1 MRRFVS
7 AILALAA
14 SVITGMPALAS
25 GFEVTAPTT
34 ISYDA
39 ALDGFSVSGISFSG
53 APAYV
58 QVGLTLQTNAG
69 VQVDQNDVFKIATL
83 TQCSFDASWQNPA
96 TNGAVVISGDNSS
109 NVIIAGNA
117 ADVLAAIEDVWIY
130 RANSSFC
137 GVAAAE
143 NIGQSLLN
151 RKLKVTAIESAPG
164 LFWSPSTGHYY
175 QLATQT
181 TDDGMGQPTNDAGTI
196 TDPSRYFVKWST
208 ARANAKAA
216 SVTIGG
222 NTHAGYLASI
232 TTKDEF
238 AFLND
243 NVTGGRGTIFP
254 AWVGGSDA
262 ETEGQWKWV
271 DGPEALKFGGDT
283 LTRYLDQM
291 VTPDQRPLQQD
302 PDGGPFVDFPMDG
315 SSYPSYQ
322 SAVIFFRD
330 ANGNKILD
338 PYTSYPLAFNPDYS
352 GGYCRSAYDNN
363 FAAWEDFTNNGPTI
377 EPTPYD
383 SFVRCDMQ
391 MENGWPYVVPR
402 LQDAYT
408 NEYATTNAIYM
419 TEWGYPLPSP
429 DGNYRAVEPGTSD
442 FTQQSGVV
450 TNYLGATFW
459 GPDYGAPDSNAPNYC
474 ANRGIRGVCTQ
485 QQQLTSGSMQSNQYY
500 VYWSNGNRSN
510 VANWDGSGS
519 RPGDGVY
526 SPQPDN
532 YNGNSNDGED
542 ALIINW
548 CARNGGVGNNSDAI
562 AQSLYGNSGY
572 FCTPGWN
579 DLTAGSWA
587 LAQTSY
593 SGAGIDTPNQI
604 GTTDYVIEYCG
615 YDNEASC
622 EAAPAAV
629 ALSAFSISSSSEC
642 GAAGASD
649 RLDVSYAA
657 PHIDV
662 TDLTSSTM
670 TTESFDSFPRGQWA
684 GGQTAV
690 GVITGDTVI
699 GEAGIFGGSGGTGN
713 VVTARN
719 TLLTLPT
726 TECYVGFWWSAGNA
740 DNNVQLLDASNNVL
754 ATFTAADLVTNLGAC
769 PNSYCGNPNFNFQ
782 VSNELFA
789 YVHLRLPSGFDKLR
803 FYGYGFELDSIS
815 LSIEV
820 PTRSATETAVTS
832 ETVNLTC
839 AGIDATAAT
848 ANLVACPQAVT
859 ITAGTPTDYNP
870 LAISQIAN
878 YTYPGDVSVTD
889 TYVYSGVGNS
899 RLSAA
904 PVITLTSNSV
914 GTYYVDYKITQGAVN
929 RTSRITVTVVA
940 GGSITIVAPEVV
952 LADPRTAAAE
962 FPTFEVEGAANASIC
977 LAQVADAQGTPLQG
991 NATIT
996 FSVKAGSAL
1005 NGQWVGSAFALAGA
1019 TATVKSATAAL
1030 QASRT
1035 QGLVIGGQGSFF
1047 VKINASASATANS
1060 DACTGGATAIVEIRP
1075 LDLDLQS
1082 SLTALIGSGN

>member
-1 MRRFVS
+1 MRRAVS

-14 SVITGMPALAS
+14 SVITGMPALAV

-58 QVGLTLQTNAG
+58 QVGLTLQTSAG
-69 VQVDQNDVFKIATL
+69 VQVDQNDGFKIATL
-83 TQCSFDASWQNPA
+83 TQCSFDASWQNPT
-96 TNGAVVISGDNSS
+96 TNGEVVISGDNTS
-109 NVIIAGNA
+109 NVILAGNA
-117 ADVLAAIEDVWIY
+117 ADVLAAIDHVWIY

-137 GVAAAE
+137 GVAAAD

-181 TDDGMGQPTNDAGTI
+181 ISDGMGQPTNDAGTI

-222 NTHAGYLASI
+222 NTHAGYLAAI

-243 NVTGGRGTIFP
+243 NVTGGRGTIYP
-254 AWVGGSDA
+254 AWVGGTDT

-291 VTPDQRPLQQD
+291 VTPDGRPLEQD
-302 PDGGPFVDFPMDG
+302 PDGGYYVNFPTDGYDYFSWLTAVTYMRDGNGDRVLDPDSNYWRVFNPNGDGAYCQTLNNDINAAWNDFNLNGPVIESTPYGSFVKCDMAQGWWG
-315 SSYPSYQ
+315 SY
-322 SAVIFFRD
+322 VIPKLQDSFGNEYGTDMAILKFRD
-330 ANGNKILD
+330 YGYNALD
-338 PYTSYPLAFNPDYS
+338 
-352 GGYCRSAYDNN
+352 G
-363 FAAWEDFTNNGPTI
+363 
-377 EPTPYD
+377 D
-383 SFVRCDMQ
+383 S
-391 MENGWPYVVPR
+391 
-402 LQDAYT
+402 
-408 NEYATTNAIYM
+408 
-419 TEWGYPLPSP
+419 
-429 DGNYRAVEPGTSD
+429 NYLAVEPGTSD

-450 TNYLGATFW
+450 SNYLGATFW
-459 GPDYGAPDSNAPNYC
+459 GPDYGAPGNSAPNYC

-485 QQQLTSGSMQSNQYY
+485 QQQLTSGSTESNQYY
-500 VYWSNGNRSN
+500 VYWSNGDRSN
-510 VANWDGSGS
+510 FANWDGSGS

-532 YNGNSNDGED
+532 AGDED

-548 CARNGGVGNNSDAI
+548 CARNAGVGANSDAI
-562 AQSLYGNSGY
+562 EQSLYGNSGY

-579 DLTAGSWA
+579 DLPAGNWTY
-587 LAQTSY
+587 AQNSY
-593 SGAGIDTPNQI
+593 SGSAFDTPNQI
-604 GTTDYVIEYCG
+604 GTTDYVVEYCG

-622 EAAPAAV
+622 EADPAAV
-629 ALSAFSISSSSEC
+629 TLSSFSISSSSEC

-670 TTESFDSFPRGQWA
+670 TTETFDSFPRGQWA

-699 GEAGIFGGSGGTGN
+699 GEAGIFGGSGGIGN

-740 DNNVQLLDASNNVL
+740 DNNVQLLDANDNVL

-769 PNSYCGNPNFNFQ
+769 PNDYCGNPNFNFA

-789 YVHLRLPSGFDKLR
+789 YVHLRLPSGFNKLR

-820 PTRSATETAVTS
+820 PTRSSTETAVTTD
-832 ETVNLTC
+832 TVNLTC
-839 AGIDATAAT
+839 AGIDVTAA
-848 ANLVACPQAVT
+848 AASLVACPQAVT

-870 LAISQIAN
+870 LANSQIAN

-889 TYVYSGVGNS
+889 TYVYSGAGNS

-929 RTSRITVTVVA
+929 RTSRITVTVIA

-962 FPTFEVEGAANASIC
+962 FPTFEVEGAPNAAIC
-977 LAQVADAQGTPLQG
+977 LAQVADAQGNPLQG

-1019 TATVKSATAAL
+1019 TATVKSATSAL

-1047 VKINASASATANS
+1047 VKINASASATANT
-1060 DACTGGATAIVEIRP
+1060 DACAGGAAAIVEIRP
-1075 LDLDLQS
+1075 LDLDVQS